1 MIYVGE
7 TITLRYTGEYKD
19 SGKFT
24 VFGNEQDYLK
34 RTPDG
39 YDSTPD
45 GENYRQAAFIGNK
58 AGKCRIVYLDDK
70 NSWGEDHVTE
80 DLWVQVID
88 PVYVKTYYGDK
99 GKDLIKEYLGGYDWI
114 KDKNGYIQNTSGK
127 PYILRVGDV
136 ISIRS
141 DANGNFTLD
150 AGHYFFAKDS
160 VLVSAK
166 NDANGKVTFPYLAYS
181 EKDKG
186 KTFTYYMREAIDSDN
201 PDVSEYDKTVHEVKI
216 TVGEDMS
223 VTVKYDGEDNAPTFR
238 NTLREYQLPNTGGG
252 GVIPYMTFGAGL
264 ITTAFILLVRKKRR
278 ESG

>member
-1 MIYVGE
+1 MGFLKKLNLLCVFHRLQ
-7 TITLRYTGEYKD
+7 TISD
-19 SGKFT
+19 SFLSSLFT
-24 VFGNEQDYLK
+24 NIDDTDNIRAFKLFNHGNSGNGGGSYSYCTEMFDMQALNKLYPQYSTDAGFVNLIDRINNDGGGSPVEGGDISKEEFYAALLK
-34 RTPDG
+34 YAVP
-39 YDSTPD
+39 
-45 GENYRQAAFIGNK
+45 EK
-58 AGKCRIVYLDDK
+58 A
-70 NSWGEDHVTE
+70 
-80 DLWVQVID
+80 
-88 PVYVKTYYGDK
+88 
-99 GKDLIKEYLGGYDWI
+99 
-114 KDKNGYIQNTSGK
+114 
-127 PYILRVGDV
+127 ILP
-136 ISIRS
+136 